1 MNVWDFSGL
10 KDMFQ
15 VFDQFVILSKSEEE
29 QDATACL
36 SEGGGI
42 SGQIES
48 GVISKKM
55 EVFPVSE
62 IIDGD

>member
-15 VFDQFVILSKSEEE
+15 VFEQFVILSTSEEE

-36 SEGGGI
+36 SE
-42 SGQIES
+42 
-48 GVISKKM
+48 
-55 EVFPVSE
+55 
-62 IIDGD
+62 